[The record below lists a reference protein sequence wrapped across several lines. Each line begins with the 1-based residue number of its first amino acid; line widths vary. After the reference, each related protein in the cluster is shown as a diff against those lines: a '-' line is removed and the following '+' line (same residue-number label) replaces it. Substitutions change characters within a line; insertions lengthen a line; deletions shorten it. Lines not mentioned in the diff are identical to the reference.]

1 MLALSP
7 GGGAAEEPELF
18 RRKDL
23 LGLRFLSAGELTHIL
38 DVAEQFR
45 GLNLRTIKK
54 VPTLRGKSVVHLFL
68 ENSTRTRVSFDI
80 AAKRMSADTFS
91 ISGGS
96 SSATKGETLM
106 DTARNLAA
114 MHPDIIVIRHRQP
127 GGAMALAKA
136 LPDTS
141 ILNAGDGACE
151 HPTQGLLDMLTIR
164 RALGGFKGRVVTI
177 IGDIAHSR
185 VARSNIHG
193 LTRVGAKVRVCGPP
207 TLIPAGVEEL
217 GVEVHYNL
225 QDAMRGADVLMAL
238 RIQKERIPRGGH
250 FFPTAREY
258 SRLYGINRD
267 KLRRWANKDVVV
279 MHPGPINRGIE
290 LEPEVADGEWSVI
303 LDQVENGVAVRM
315 ACLYLALGG
324 ERAAAQEGRG

>member
-1 MLALSP
+1 MRTLAPAS
-7 GGGAAEEPELF
+7 GGGDVLF

-23 LGLRFLSAGELTHIL
+23 LGLRFLEAGEIGHIL

-45 GLNLRTIKK
+45 DLNLRAVKK

-68 ENSTRTRVSFDI
+68 EPSTRTRTSFDI

-91 ISGGS
+91 ISGGAS
-96 SSATKGETLM
+96 STTKGETLM

-114 MHPDIIVIRHRQP
+114 MHPDIIVVRHSRA
-127 GGAMALAKA
+127 GGVLALAAA

-141 ILNAGDGACE
+141 IINAGDGACE
-151 HPTQGLLDMLTIR
+151 HPTQGLLDLLTIR
-164 RALGGFKGRVVTI
+164 RALGGFRGRTVTI
-177 IGDIAHSR
+177 VGDIAHSR

-193 LTRVGAKVRVCGPP
+193 LTRVGASVRVCGPP
-207 TLIPAGVEEL
+207 TLIPEGVAEL
-217 GVEVHYNL
+217 GVEVHHRL
-225 QDAMRGADVLMAL
+225 EDAMRGADVLMAL

-250 FFPTAREY
+250 FFPTTREY

-267 KLRRWANKDVVV
+267 KLRRWARKDVVV

-303 LDQVENGVAVRM
+303 LNQVENGVAVRM

-324 ERAAAQEGRG
+324 ERAAAREGRG